1 MIESRIKVIVFD
13 VYGTLFN
20 VYSVEQQCEKL
31 FPGKGRELCELWR
44 RKQLEY
50 SFLRQLMGTYEPF
63 YTITRNALTY
73 SCRQLELPYNDQKIE
88 NLLDGYLHLK
98 LYKEVEYVLKSLED
112 KQLAVFSNGSLDM
125 LKPLIK
131 ESPLKDINLK
141 VISVDE
147 AKVYKPTPMSYQIV
161 LKQLS
166 VNREEVLFV
175 SSNTWDIA
183 GAKNFGFNTAWI
195 NRQKIIF
202 DSLGVTSDAEYTD
215 LLGLINQNS

>member
-1 MIESRIKVIVFD
+1 MMNSPIKVVVFD

-20 VYSVEQQCEKL
+20 VYSLEQQCEKL
-31 FPGKGRELCELWR
+31 FPSKGRELCELWR

-63 YTITRNALTY
+63 YTITKDALIY
-73 SCRQLELPYNDQKIE
+73 SCKVLDLPYNDVKIQE
-88 NLLDGYLHLK
+88 LLDGYSHLK
-98 LYKEVEYVLKSLED
+98 LYEEVEGVLTSLKD

-125 LKPLIK
+125 LKPLIN
-131 ESPLKDINLK
+131 ESPLKEINIK
-141 VISVDE
+141 VLSVDE

-161 LKQLS
+161 LKQLNAS
-166 VNREEVLFV
+166 REEVLFV

-195 NRQKIIF
+195 NRQKVVF
-202 DSLGVTSDAEYTD
+202 DHFGVTSDAEYPD
-215 LLGLINQNS
+215 LLGLIDHM